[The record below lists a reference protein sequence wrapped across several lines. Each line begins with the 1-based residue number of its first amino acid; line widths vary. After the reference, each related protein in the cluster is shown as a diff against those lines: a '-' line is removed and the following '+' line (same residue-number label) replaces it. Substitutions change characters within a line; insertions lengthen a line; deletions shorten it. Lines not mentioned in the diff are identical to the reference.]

1 MSPPPAPT
9 AGRSWWP
16 FRRKPLGEIAQCV
29 VDLLEDE
36 TDWRPRLL
44 ALHNDRA
51 CVTVRAAGFFTSV
64 TAGEAS
70 IRLEG
75 RDERAVV
82 KAYEACRKRQKERR
96 KGEEELRVRRALS
109 LPAGT
114 LIAPEAPEPPSP
126 ESLELVEARVRRLR
140 QAIAARGS

>member
-1 MSPPPAPT
+1 
-9 AGRSWWP
+9 
-16 FRRKPLGEIAQCV
+16 V

-36 TDWRPRLL
+36 TSWRPRLL

-51 CVTVRAAGFFTSV
+51 GVTVRAAGFFTSV
-64 TAGEAS
+64 TAGDAS

-75 RDERAVV
+75 RDGRAVE
-82 KAYEACRKRQKERR
+82 KAYEACKKRLKARR
-96 KGEEELRVRRALS
+96 KGVEELRVRQALS

-114 LIAPEAPEPPSP
+114 LVPAPEPEPPSP

-140 QAIAARGS
+140 QAIAARSA